1 MLLFAKHIQQT
12 VDLIV
17 AKSPVHNKDQLARL
31 NHYVWVTLMIL
42 PLAIGLGLYNSF
54 KHEFI
59 IAGGVTFFSFYLLG
73 TLFLIH
79 KTDKTYLFYHPA
91 NLILISLL
99 GYIIYAD
106 TEQSRILWAYC
117 YPIGIIFLFGNRLG
131 FIWSFFFLMMVIG
144 LFLFAPDIQTIYHI
158 PFQVRFC
165 ISYMMVTTISS
176 WIEYHRSRFQE
187 ESTQTHEALCF
198 EQILLKEEIDR
209 RKVLEEELQYLAQ
222 TDTLTGL
229 HNRGYF
235 LKKAEK
241 ELQRALRYD
250 ESICFAILDIDHFKT
265 INDTFGHP
273 AGDAVLQAIGNAL
286 SHAFR
291 ETDIVG
297 RLGGEEFAF
306 LLLHVS
312 QEEARKKLETLCREM
327 SQLAVPLKN
336 GKSLN
341 FTVSIGLSM
350 LTPQIKRFDELYIQA
365 DEKLYEAKD
374 AGRNCV
380 R

>member
-1 MLLFAKHIQQT
+1 MLIFAKHIQQT

-17 AKSPVHNKDQLARL
+17 AKSPVHNEDQLARL

-59 IAGGVTFFSFYLLG
+59 IAGGITFLSFYLLG

-91 NLILISLL
+91 NLILVSLL

-144 LFLFAPDIQTIYHI
+144 LFFFVPEMQTIYHT

-165 ISYMMVTTISS
+165 ISYMMVMTISS

-209 RKVLEEELQYLAQ
+209 RKVLEKELQYLAQ

-235 LKKAEK
+235 LKEAEK

-250 ESICFAILDIDHFKT
+250 ESICFAILDIDHFKN

-273 AGDAVLQAIGNAL
+273 AGDAVLQAISHAL
-286 SHAFR
+286 NHAFR
-291 ETDIVG
+291 ETDLVG

-306 LLLHVS
+306 LLLHVT
-312 QEEARKKLETLCREM
+312 QEEAHKKLETLCREM
-327 SQLAVPLKN
+327 SHLAVTLKN

-350 LTPQIKRFDELYIQA
+350 LAPHIKRFDELYIQA